1 MTSVTPILPARE
13 RLLAAADKLFYEE
26 GINTVGIDRV
36 IEEADVAKAT
46 LYTCF
51 GSKEALIVA
60 YLQRRLERRQERTRD
75 ALAQIDEPRDRLV
88 AVFDVL
94 DGFIHEPGFNGCAF
108 INATAEAQAG
118 SAIELAVRAARVWM
132 LALLT
137 DLARDAGAEQPEE
150 LARQLALLYDG
161 AIVSAHMDADLDAAR
176 SAKVTARVLVDTA
189 TRRRRTKR

>member
-1 MTSVTPILPARE
+1 MTSATATLPARE

-46 LYTCF
+46 LYSSF
-51 GSKEALIVA
+51 GSKEALVVA
-60 YLQRRLERRQERTRD
+60 YLERRLDRRQERTRNL
-75 ALAQIDEPRDRLV
+75 LARIDQPRERLV

-94 DGFIHEPGFNGCAF
+94 DEYIHEPGFNGCAF

-132 LALLT
+132 LALWT
-137 DLARDAGAEQPEE
+137 DLARDARAPQPEE

-161 AIVSAHMDADLDAAR
+161 AIVSAHMDDDLDAAQA
-176 SAKVTARVLVDTA
+176 AKDTARVLLEVA
-189 TRRRRTKR
+189 TRRRRSNR

>member
-1 MTSVTPILPARE
+1 MTSVTATLPARE

-46 LYTCF
+46 LYTSF

-60 YLQRRLERRQERTRD
+60 YLGRRLERRQERTRNT
-75 ALAQIDEPRDRLV
+75 LAKIDKPRDRLV
-88 AVFDVL
+88 AVYDVL
-94 DGFIHEPGFNGCAF
+94 DGYIHEPGFNGCAF

-118 SAIELAVRAARVWM
+118 SAIELAVRTSRVWM
-132 LALLT
+132 RGLLT
-137 DLARDAGAEQPEE
+137 DLARDAGADQPEE
-150 LARQLALLYDG
+150 LGRQLALLYDG
-161 AIVSAHMDADLDAAR
+161 AIVSAHMDDDLNAAR
-176 SAKVTARVLVDTA
+176 AAKGTACVLVDAA

>member
-1 MTSVTPILPARE
+1 MTSVTATLSARE

-46 LYTCF
+46 LYASF

-60 YLQRRLERRQERTRD
+60 YLGRRLERRQERTRNV
-75 ALAQIDEPRDRLV
+75 LAQIDNPRDRLV

-94 DGFIHEPGFNGCAF
+94 DGYIHEPGFNGCAF

-118 SAIELAVRAARVWM
+118 SAIELAVRTSRVWM
-132 LALLT
+132 RGLLT
-137 DLARDAGAEQPEE
+137 DLARDAGADQPEE
-150 LARQLALLYDG
+150 LGRQLALLYD
-161 AIVSAHMDADLDAAR
+161 
-176 SAKVTARVLVDTA
+176 
-189 TRRRRTKR
+189 